1 MFNDKTPNSKG
12 DSMEELEYKRNINT
26 VVRNRYSGEC
36 SNGRDLTTPSDFD
49 RKVENIYTILEVNEN
64 ASSQNDSQLRKNK

>member
-1 MFNDKTPNSKG
+1 MFNDKTPNSKV

-49 RKVENIYTILEVNEN
+49 RKVENIYTILEENEN